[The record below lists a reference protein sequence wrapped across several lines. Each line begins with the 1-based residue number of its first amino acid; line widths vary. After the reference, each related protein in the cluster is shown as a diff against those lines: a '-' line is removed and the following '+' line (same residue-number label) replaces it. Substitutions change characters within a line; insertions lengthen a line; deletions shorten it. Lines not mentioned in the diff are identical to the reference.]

1 LTKSKNSKGSQETHV
16 CHVLPNLIKAVNP
29 ISELE
34 TLSILMS

>member
-1 LTKSKNSKGSQETHV
+1 
-16 CHVLPNLIKAVNP
+16 LPNLIKAVNP